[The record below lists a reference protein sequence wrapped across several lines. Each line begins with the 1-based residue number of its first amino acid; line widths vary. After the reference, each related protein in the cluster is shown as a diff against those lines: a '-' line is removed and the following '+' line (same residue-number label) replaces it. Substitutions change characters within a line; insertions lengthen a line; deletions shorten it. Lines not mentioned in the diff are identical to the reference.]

1 MFDVACI
8 GISVANAIT
17 KTVDKIPESGT
28 GLVEEK
34 NEPDFKVDVLSK
46 FLFEII
52 ELPNI
57 EISFSETRFGKTVD
71 RITVYDNGRLVFTF
85 FVGKDITVEL

>member
-1 MFDVACI
+1 LIKYPKV
-8 GISVANAIT
+8 GRL
-17 KTVDKIPESGT
+17 

-57 EISFSETRFGKTVD
+57 DISFSETRFGKTVD
-71 RITVYDNGRLVFTF
+71 RITVYDNGRLVF
-85 FVGKDITVEL
+85 

>member
-1 MFDVACI
+1 M
-8 GISVANAIT
+8 
-17 KTVDKIPESGT
+17 
-28 GLVEEK
+28 EEK

-57 EISFSETRFGKTVD
+57 DISFSETRFGKTVD

-85 FVGKDITVEL
+85 FVGKDINVEL